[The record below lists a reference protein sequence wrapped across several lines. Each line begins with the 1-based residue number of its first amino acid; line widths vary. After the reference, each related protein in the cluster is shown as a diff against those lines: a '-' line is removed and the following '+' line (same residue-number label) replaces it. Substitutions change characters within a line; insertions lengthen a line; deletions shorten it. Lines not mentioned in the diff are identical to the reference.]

1 MSENYNQKKGT
12 SPNFAGSNSWAME
25 NLNRVD
31 VYKTSVEDVEQ
42 RDILLEILQQHFPSC
57 RISVDLH
64 DCDKVL
70 RIASSGQAPTFT
82 FLRVLMRSLN
92 ISIEELSWY
101 VKHKSSFYGK
111 PDKCPFATTGL
122 WNWRSP
128 TPSGNL
134 LKLHLKLNSKG
145 FRLTAP
151 RPLKH
156 SITIMLCAT
165 PRIWVCFGSR
175 CFTYR

>member
-1 MSENYNQKKGT
+1 
-12 SPNFAGSNSWAME
+12 ME

-82 FLRVLMRSLN
+82 FLRVLTRSLD
-92 ISIEELSWY
+92 ISIEELS
-101 VKHKSSFYGK
+101 
-111 PDKCPFATTGL
+111 
-122 WNWRSP
+122 
-128 TPSGNL
+128 
-134 LKLHLKLNSKG
+134 
-145 FRLTAP
+145 
-151 RPLKH
+151 
-156 SITIMLCAT
+156 
-165 PRIWVCFGSR
+165 
-175 CFTYR
+175 